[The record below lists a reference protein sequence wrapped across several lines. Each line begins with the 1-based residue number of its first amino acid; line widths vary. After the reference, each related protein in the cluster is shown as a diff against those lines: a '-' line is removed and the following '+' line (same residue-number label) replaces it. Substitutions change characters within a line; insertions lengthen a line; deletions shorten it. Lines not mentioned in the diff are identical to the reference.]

1 MGEEANPRLSDR
13 ELVKDPHIVD
23 EDVEQTDLVGE
34 TRGDVEAIRMYAD
47 TVDLLMELFGKLK
60 SKCLVVPDPEN

>member
-34 TRGDVEAIRMYAD
+34 TRGDV
-47 TVDLLMELFGKLK
+47 
-60 SKCLVVPDPEN
+60 